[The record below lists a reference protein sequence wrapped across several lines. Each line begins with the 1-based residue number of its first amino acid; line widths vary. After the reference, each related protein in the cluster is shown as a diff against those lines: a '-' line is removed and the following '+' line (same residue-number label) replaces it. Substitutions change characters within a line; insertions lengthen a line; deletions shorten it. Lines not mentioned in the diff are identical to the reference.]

1 MTVAQPRTSAQ
12 PRRRRGRRRLPRAAW
27 AIALVTLANAVAW
40 GLIVPPLQVPDEP
53 SHVFYAQYLAET
65 GELPHAS
72 PDLNWYSEDVTGLID
87 SQRFYDV
94 IGRPGVEPRS
104 DAAARSLLR
113 GPQESGERVGV
124 GDASTASSNP
134 PLYYVVQ
141 AGAYAAVRSGDVT
154 DRIALMRLVSA
165 VMASLTALAIV
176 LFLRELLPRRP
187 LAWAAGGLAAGLQP
201 MFGFISSGVNNDAGL
216 FLVSALLF
224 LAVARI
230 LRRGLTARRAL
241 AAGLLIGAGA
251 LVKTQVL
258 AFVPGVVF
266 ALVVAA
272 WQRRDGGP
280 PWRAAGAAAAATAA
294 PLLVYGVLGATV
306 WDRPVLDRVEGV
318 TGGGAA
324 AGRPWQLAEQLS
336 YLWQLYLPRLP
347 FMTDLHPRMPLY
359 DLWFKGLVGRFGW
372 LDYGF
377 PAWVYHLALAGFA
390 LLLAFAC
397 AFLVRRR
404 AVVRRR
410 LAEPIAFAAMA
421 AGIVAAIGVVGYR
434 TRVDTGSPFEQA
446 RYLLP
451 LLPLYGLLVAL
462 AVRGAGRRLAPI
474 LAVLIVL
481 GAAAVSLAAQLQ
493 TLMRYYG

>member
-1 MTVAQPRTSAQ
+1 MTVAQARASARPRG
-12 PRRRRGRRRLPRAAW
+12 RRGRRRLPLTAW
-27 AIALVTLANAVAW
+27 AVALVTLANAVAW

-65 GELPHAS
+65 GELPRTS
-72 PDLNWYSEDVTGLID
+72 PNVNWYSGDITGLID

-94 IGRPGVEPRS
+94 IGWPMVEPRS

-134 PLYYVVQ
+134 PLYYAVQ
-141 AGAYAAVRSGDVT
+141 AGAYAAVRGADVT

-165 VMASLTALAIV
+165 AMAALTALAIV
-176 LFLRELLPRRP
+176 LFLRELLPARP

-224 LAVARI
+224 LTVARI
-230 LRRGLTARRAL
+230 LRRGLTVRRAL
-241 AAGLLIGAGA
+241 AAGLLLGAGA

-258 AFVPGVVF
+258 AFVPGVAF
-266 ALVVAA
+266 ALAVAV
-272 WQRRDGGP
+272 WRRRDGGR

-306 WDRPVLDRVEGV
+306 WDRPVLDRVGGV
-318 TGGGAA
+318 TGSGAA
-324 AGRPWQLAEQLS
+324 GGRPWQLVEQLS

-347 FMTDLHPRMPLY
+347 FMTDLHPRTPLY
-359 DLWFKGLVGRFGW
+359 DLWYKGLVGRFGW

-390 LLLAFAC
+390 VLLALAG
-397 AFLVRRR
+397 AFVVRRR
-404 AVVRRR
+404 AVVLRR

-421 AGIVAAIGVVGYR
+421 AGIAGAIGVVGNR
-434 TRVDTGSPFEQA
+434 TRVDSGSPFEQA

-462 AVRGAGRRLAPI
+462 AVRGAGRRLAPLVAI
-474 LAVLIVL
+474 LIVL
-481 GAAAVSLAAQLQ
+481 GVAALGLAGQLQ